1 MRDIFGRRHRFWSG
15 TALSRTVDVSPLAL
29 RRQQLS
35 GVVGCS
41 SGPTQVVICHFFNSF
56 MLFLLHLLIT
66 LLSLW
71 ISGISKSVHFF
82 FAQSLTIRGFAD
94 SPFVAIGFIGRVAG
108 RKVLQERDCATT
120 GLDATKRVHPG
131 LGSWTGA

>member
-1 MRDIFGRRHRFWSG
+1 MRDIFGRQRFWSG

-29 RRQQLS
+29 RRQS
-35 GVVGCS
+35 GVVGC
-41 SGPTQVVICHFFNSF
+41 SGPTQVVICHLFNSF

-66 LLSLW
+66 LLILW

-120 GLDATKRVHPG
+120 GLDTTKRVHPG
-131 LGSWTGA
+131 LGSWTGP